1 MSLLYS
7 WEPAQRA
14 CGRTWWPRRL
24 PWWGR
29 GRLPAPA
36 LLPPSCFTEPV
47 SCCKRPPLQHCPV
60 GEVVLFQWMLDGRA
74 KKAFTNKTKLL
85 HLQLINIIHPRS
97 RLDSIEIRGTNF
109 YHFDSSQC
117 PNAMQC
123 HSAIMLISFCGPW
136 YKLLLPPDESPH
148 MSYCHM
154 PQRNEYDT

>member
-1 MSLLYS
+1 
-7 WEPAQRA
+7 
-14 CGRTWWPRRL
+14 
-24 PWWGR
+24 
-29 GRLPAPA
+29 
-36 LLPPSCFTEPV
+36 
-47 SCCKRPPLQHCPV
+47 
-60 GEVVLFQWMLDGRA
+60 MLDGRA

-97 RLDSIEIRGTNF
+97 RLDSIEIYMSEELTF
-109 YHFDSSQC
+109 IIFTH
-117 PNAMQC
+117 PNAPMQC